1 MLEAPNSEQV
11 LVTELVSN
19 SVLPANREA
28 IELTTSDGL
37 KLVGELA
44 LPISARPKATLLLL
58 HPNPTGGGMMDSH
71 LFKKAAWRLPA
82 LADVAVLRWNTRGT
96 CSAAGRS
103 EGEYDKGNAEG
114 LDLAAALEFAKSR
127 ALENIWLVG
136 WSFGTDVTLMHGN
149 VDPVQGAVLF
159 SPPLM
164 WSTAEHLKN
173 WADSGRSLTA
183 LVPEL
188 DDYLKPPEALERF
201 SVVPQCEVVAIPDCR
216 HLWVGEKFV
225 RIAWNEA
232 FKRIRPDMPELSW
245 TWEGEM
251 FRWNDLTG
259 GNAPLGKN

>member
-164 WSTAEHLKN
+164 WSNAAHLQT

-201 SVVPQCEVVAIPDCR
+201 ALVPQCEVVAVPECR

-232 FKRIRPDMPELSW
+232 LARIRPEMPELSW
-245 TWEGEM
+245 TWDGEM
-251 FRWNDLTG
+251 DRWNDLTN
-259 GNAPLGKN
+259 GNSPLGKN